1 MENFFKDKKIL
12 ITGHTGFKGGWLV
25 QILLNF
31 GAKVT
36 GVALKPHTEPSLF
49 EVLKLKDKIN
59 NYFLDIRNFEDL
71 KDVFEKEKPEIVIHL
86 AAQAI
91 LRRSY
96 DEPLETVSSNTLGT
110 AHVLE
115 CLKESGFVK
124 SAVLI
129 TTDKVY
135 ENKEFVYPYREI
147 DALGGKDLYS
157 ASKSAADIIIRAYT
171 HSFFSPEKYGSTHNT
186 LIGTARAGN
195 VIGGGDWS
203 GYRLIPDFIR
213 AVYEEKKEM
222 EIRSPDAIRP
232 WQHVLDPISGYLLM
246 AKRLYGGQIN
256 LSQAFNFG
264 PEEESF
270 ITVENLVK
278 RAINILEKGSYQ
290 TKKDN
295 TKYESTLL
303 KLDISKA
310 KALLSWRPQLNL
322 NQSLEMTFNWY
333 KSFYG
338 GGKDIE
344 YFTNNQIKDFFGK

>member
-1 MENFFKDKKIL
+1 MKDFFKNKKIL
-12 ITGHTGFKGGWLV
+12 ITGHTGFKGGWLA
-25 QILLNF
+25 QILVNF
-31 GAKVT
+31 GAKVV
-36 GVALKPHTEPSLF
+36 GVALRPHTKPSLF
-49 EVLKLKDKIN
+49 EALKLENKIN
-59 NYFLDIRNFEDL
+59 NYFLNMRDIKEL
-71 KDVFEKEKPEIVIHL
+71 KEIFKKEKPEIIIHL

-91 LRRSY
+91 VRKSY

-110 AHVLE
+110 THILE
-115 CLKESGFVK
+115 CIKESSSVK

-135 ENKEFVYPYREI
+135 ENKEWIYPYRET
-147 DALGGKDLYS
+147 DELGGKDLYS
-157 ASKSAADIIIRAYT
+157 ASKAAADIIIRAYVS
-171 HSFFSPEKYGSTHNT
+171 SFFNIEKYRIAHNT

-203 GYRLIPDFIR
+203 NHRLVPDFIR
-213 AVYEEKKEM
+213 AVYERGEEM

-232 WQHVLDPISGYLLM
+232 WQHVLDPIFGYLLM
-246 AKRLYGGQIN
+246 ARGLYEGRTD

-278 RAINILEKGSYQ
+278 RAAGILKKGSYLI
-290 TKKDN
+290 KRDN

-310 KALLSWRPQLNL
+310 KTFLGWSPKLSLS
-322 NQSLEMTFNWY
+322 QSLEMTFNWY
-333 KSFYG
+333 RGFYESSE
-338 GGKDIE
+338 DIE
-344 YFTNNQIKDFFGK
+344 NLTNNQINDFFGK